1 MRIRYREAGGFA
13 GLARGVEIDT
23 AALPPAEARRIE
35 GLVARAGLTSGERR
49 GPEGA
54 RDLVGYEI
62 AIETEAGRTVVSF
75 DDATV
80 PAEAEA
86 LLEYLQ
92 QRARPLPRR

>member
-1 MRIRYREAGGFA
+1 
-13 GLARGVEIDT
+13 V
-23 AALPPAEARRIE
+23 
-35 GLVARAGLTSGERR
+35 V
-49 GPEGA
+49 
-54 RDLVGYEI
+54 
-62 AIETEAGRTVVSF
+62 ETEAGRTVVSF

>member
-1 MRIRYREAGGFA
+1 MRITYREAGGFA

-23 AALPPAEARRIE
+23 AALPAAEARRVE
-35 GLVARAGLTSGERR
+35 DLVARAGLATGTRR
-49 GPEGA
+49 GPEEA
-54 RDLVGYEI
+54 RDLIGYEI
-62 AIETEAGRTVVSF
+62 AIETEAGRTVLSF

-86 LLEYLQ
+86 LLDYLQ